1 MGNIQAS
8 GYIARYFGSALGA
21 IGGAV
26 LYNKDTWGWG
36 LSISTLFWIN
46 GLVPL
51 FLVLPLMPFLIEYPK
66 AKDTLKKH
74 TDELWALVQK
84 KAVWRPMTFV
94 YIYNVLMVRE
104 NKDKQWYG
112 TRFKTRAATIKAGR
126 NWRRLACHI
135 LHNHLAIWRPIQGDG
150 GI

>member
-51 FLVLPLMPFLIEYPK
+51 LLVIPLMPFLLEEPK
-66 AKDTLKKH
+66 TKETGVLKRH
-74 TDELWALVQK
+74 IDELWILVQK
-84 KAVWRPMTFV
+84 KAVWRPMIFV
-94 YIYNVLMVRE
+94 YLYNALMVR
-104 NKDKQWYG
+104 DS
-112 TRFKTRAATIKAGR
+112 
-126 NWRRLACHI
+126 
-135 LHNHLAIWRPIQGDG
+135 
-150 GI
+150 